1 MYKVILGWLNNL
13 HMPAFLWTI
22 PESFLLIQASP
33 VEEMIKS
40 SAHPVFDHR
49 LQITSILIIFGTVL
63 LPTPFSIGNINK
75 ENLPCKDVIALVSS
89 MGVLWI
95 SVVGANL
102 HRHQT
107 ITIIRSWLI
116 VFLKNGDQHEP
127 KKKAISPVRSIQHVS
142 NKHTGY
148 ISASLMQEY
157 FQYKGKG
164 EERTVFC
171 HCVGFD

>member
-1 MYKVILGWLNNL
+1 MLDGLYFWFSWKSV
-13 HMPAFLWTI
+13 FLKH
-22 PESFLLIQASP
+22 P
-33 VEEMIKS
+33 

-89 MGVLWI
+89 MRVLWI

-107 ITIIRSWLI
+107 IRIIRSWLI
-116 VFLKNGDQHEP
+116 VVTKRMETSMNPRRKRSLLWGASSTFPTSTLDT
-127 KKKAISPVRSIQHVS
+127 SVRPWCKSIS
-142 NKHTGY
+142 NKMGWVTKICIKDHTL
-148 ISASLMQEY
+148 STLPKDE
-157 FQYKGKG
+157 
-164 EERTVFC
+164 
-171 HCVGFD
+171 